1 MAEWSKAP
9 DSSMCLPEIRLWV
22 FWSTNVGVGSN
33 PTSDKGFVSWQQH
46 AVVFLLTTH
55 AHARL
60 LEVSTVFL
68 LNMYCHG

>member
-1 MAEWSKAP
+1 
-9 DSSMCLPEIRLWV
+9 
-22 FWSTNVGVGSN
+22 
-33 PTSDKGFVSWQQH
+33 VSWQQH